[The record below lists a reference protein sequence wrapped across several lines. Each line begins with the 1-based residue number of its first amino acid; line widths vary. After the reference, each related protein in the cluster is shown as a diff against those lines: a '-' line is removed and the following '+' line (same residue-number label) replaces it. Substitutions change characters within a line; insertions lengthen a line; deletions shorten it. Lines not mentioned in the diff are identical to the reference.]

1 VTCDPSDPSG
11 REVAKVHVPGLG
23 KGLPFGAGQ
32 VHLFV
37 LGVRGGVGCLFACQL
52 GKDFVPY
59 GVEAEL
65 VENGPEGHQTER
77 VLRVLLGKRRH
88 DLQVRQV
95 LADGVGEGGVALGQA
110 EDPHL
115 RGEPAVGGAQHHGA
129 GFLVA
134 LFEGGQVGVAAS
146 TAGQVHG
153 VLGAKGLTHRTS
165 AGPARVL
172 VAALA
177 DHQDAGGLAGGTPL
191 DQFEG
196 VFPRLGGLPLV
207 GEVDPGEVVDVSG
220 RACHDEAGGDG
231 GGAFVALAPAPVHVS
246 GLVGAVGVGEQVEGA
261 GVGGGQPVAL
271 GASQPSWE
279 RGHRYTD
286 AGPFVVHVGG
296 GGDVWRGTQL
306 LDLGSE
312 LATDG

>member
-1 VTCDPSDPSG
+1 
-11 REVAKVHVPGLG
+11 
-23 KGLPFGAGQ
+23 
-32 VHLFV
+32 
-37 LGVRGGVGCLFACQL
+37 
-52 GKDFVPY
+52 
-59 GVEAEL
+59 
-65 VENGPEGHQTER
+65 
-77 VLRVLLGKRRH
+77 
-88 DLQVRQV
+88 
-95 LADGVGEGGVALGQA
+95 
-110 EDPHL
+110 
-115 RGEPAVGGAQHHGA
+115 
-129 GFLVA
+129 
-134 LFEGGQVGVAAS
+134 GVAAS

-312 LATDG
+312 LATDGGEEAVLFQGEGVGALPCVQPTDHHRQVRQVDHGTDAEGVQELAGAQLADADGGVHHCASFWSSPVSPWGWKGWWASSPRSSVGSRIRRIPGSTSRSEVGQVVRDHLPSSGWRISPTSSFVLLV